1 MGIEFILAVFVSVAS
16 LTAPQQQT
24 SPPKSQKAS
33 VHHAHKKHHAKRATE
48 PHTQAAAFVNQGPL
62 PPPPETAEPEIPPPP
77 PPPVVV
83 AYEGGALA
91 IRADDAEL
99 RDILDKVHQA
109 TGASVDAPVLEQRV
123 SVRLEPQPPV
133 QAIAALVDGLHL
145 DYAVLGG
152 TGVRDPL
159 ERIILTPHGVGFQ
172 PAPATAAAVPPEPQ
186 ENTENE
192 VRPSRRGL
200 AAQRR
205 NKE

>member
-1 MGIEFILAVFVSVAS
+1 MGIEFALAVFVYVAS

-24 SPPKSQKAS
+24 SPPKPQKAS
-33 VHHAHKKHHAKRATE
+33 VHHAPKKHHARSTSKA
-48 PHTQAAAFVNQGPL
+48 HTQIAFVNQGPV
-62 PPPPETAEPEIPPPP
+62 PPPPESAEPEAPPA

-123 SVRLEPQPPV
+123 SVRLEPQAPV

-152 TGVRDPL
+152 TSASDPVR
-159 ERIILTPHGVGFQ
+159 RIILTPHGDGFQ
-172 PAPATAAAVPPEPQ
+172 PAPATAAAVQPEPQ
-186 ENTENE
+186 ENTENQ
-192 VRPSRRGL
+192 VRPPRRGL
-200 AAQRR
+200 PAQRQ
-205 NKE
+205 NKD